1 MSNANDHWT
10 HCDANMC
17 PYPNGS
23 SGQAIGQKPNPKKK
37 KKKKTETLEKI
48 KILNIIVKS
57 E

>member
-37 KKKKTETLEKI
+37 KKKTETLEKI